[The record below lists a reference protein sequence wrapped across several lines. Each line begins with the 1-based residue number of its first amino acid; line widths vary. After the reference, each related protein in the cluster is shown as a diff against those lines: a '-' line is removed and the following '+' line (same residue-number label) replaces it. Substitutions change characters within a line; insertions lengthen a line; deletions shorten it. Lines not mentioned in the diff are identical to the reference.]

1 MKKIVVFVTVLTLIL
16 GFGGIVS
23 AGSTYFDFENKGIGP
38 DRYDSAHLTNYLQTT
53 YGSIYIGTSGT
64 EWVDSSLFS
73 SDVLY
78 VNASS
83 GSGIIDFDTL
93 AANAQAFK
101 LTSIS
106 FKWMVRDN
114 DSGSDRD
121 FGLDVYDDLYGWRNN
136 VFTVN
141 NAGDGSSGNSGLITF
156 NSGWEVTALRIHD
169 DGSLDVAMDN
179 LTVNDNRTA
188 VPEPTSLLLLG
199 LGLLGIGVTRRKN

>member
-1 MKKIVVFVTVLTLIL
+1 MTQH
-16 GFGGIVS
+16 S
-23 AGSTYFDFENKGIGP
+23 
-38 DRYDSAHLTNYLQTT
+38 
-53 YGSIYIGTSGT
+53 SIPP
-64 EWVDSSLFS
+64 
-73 SDVLY
+73 
-78 VNASS
+78 
-83 GSGIIDFDTL
+83 
-93 AANAQAFK
+93 
-101 LTSIS
+101 
-106 FKWMVRDN
+106 
-114 DSGSDRD
+114 SDRD

-199 LGLLGIGVTRRKN
+199 LGLLGIVVTRRKN